1 MGKAV
6 WDDDKCHKVWTSMVT
21 NIPYNWPVDKPAQLK
36 RSRIL
41 AEQFD
46 ENSSLFCDDLDSSIV
61 FRTKLGEILKGN
73 DRSKAKEVATWIVVD
88 WGKIRSGAATVSK
101 WIDMLS
107 SFDGMSVYTFVDSM
121 GTNRISSW
129 SKILAFAEP
138 QKYAVYDSRT
148 AVALNS
154 AMIIAKIRPHFHMPL
169 SQSSSRNTAIKIIKQ
184 KSEDFSGGFDEY
196 NFVLSRF
203 VELGFV
209 GSILEAERLIFKGAD
224 KTVEEMLS
232 LS

>member
-1 MGKAV
+1 
-6 WDDDKCHKVWTSMVT
+6 
-21 NIPYNWPVDKPAQLK
+21 
-36 RSRIL
+36 
-41 AEQFD
+41 
-46 ENSSLFCDDLDSSIV
+46 
-61 FRTKLGEILKGN
+61 
-73 DRSKAKEVATWIVVD
+73 
-88 WGKIRSGAATVSK
+88 
-101 WIDMLS
+101 MLS

-169 SQSSSRNTAIKIIKQ
+169 SRSSSRNTAIKIIKQ